1 MIKVTEAKANDDFSL
16 DLKFNDGRQKRFDVK
31 PYLDYEVFKPLKDLN
46 YFKRIR
52 IAFGT
57 VQWSDEQDISPDTL
71 YLEGEE
77 FGAVNFYESSQR
89 DEIEQLGR

>member
-1 MIKVTEAKANDDFSL
+1 MIKVVEAQANEDFSL
-16 DLKFNDGRQKRFDVK
+16 DLKFNDGKRKRFDVK

-46 YFKRIR
+46 YFKQIK

-57 VQWSDEQDISPDTL
+57 VQWSNEQDISPETL

-77 FGAVNFYESSQR
+77 TDEKVFYESSQR
-89 DEIEQLGR
+89 NEIEQLGR

>member
-1 MIKVTEAKANDDFSL
+1 MKKVINANAEDDFSL
-16 DLKFNDGRQKRFDVK
+16 ILGFNDGCLKRFDMK

-46 YFKRIR
+46 YFKRIK

-57 VQWSDEQDISPDTL
+57 VQWSDEQDISPETL

-77 FGAVNFYESSQR
+77 LNEKVFYESSQR
-89 DEIEQLGR
+89 NEIEQLGR

>member
-1 MIKVTEAKANDDFSL
+1 MRKVIKAKAENDFSL
-16 DLKFNDGRQKRFDVK
+16 ILEFNDGSVKRFDAK

-46 YFKRIR
+46 YFKRTK

-57 VQWSDEQDISPDTL
+57 VQWTDKQDISPETL

-77 FGAVNFYESSQR
+77 ITKNEVVLNHLNANLEA
-89 DEIEQLGR
+89 